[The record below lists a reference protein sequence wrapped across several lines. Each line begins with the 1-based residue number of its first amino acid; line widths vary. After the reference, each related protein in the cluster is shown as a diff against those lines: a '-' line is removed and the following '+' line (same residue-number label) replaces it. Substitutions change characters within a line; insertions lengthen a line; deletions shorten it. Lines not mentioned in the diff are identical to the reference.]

1 MLYEDLFRHYLSSH
15 NISHDLLR
23 FRCLCFSPPGCVFTK
38 RTAEE
43 SKEYVWSYVLH
54 NDIVPRLSYHSL
66 VHLRNDVI
74 EMIAR
79 IKVPKH
85 EVFDHKTR

>member
-1 MLYEDLFRHYLSSH
+1 MCRDVFGFDFLLMQF
-15 NISHDLLR
+15 DLLLCCS
-23 FRCLCFSPPGCVFTK
+23 RCLCFSPPGCVFTP
-38 RTAEE
+38 RIAEI
-43 SKEYVWSYVLH
+43 SKEFAWSYVLH

-66 VHLRNDVI
+66 ANMRNDVI

-85 EVFDHKTR
+85 QVFAKNMR